1 MTLKLYSHPRSS
13 AAYRVR
19 IALRLKQCAY
29 EVIDIDFARGGVPY
43 TDPALTAANPQNFV
57 PVLFDGDAVLTQ
69 SIAII
74 EYLDARFP
82 APRLVP
88 DDPLERARVQA
99 LAHVIASDTHPLHNL
114 RVRRHLARRLGQDE
128 AGVTRWCRHWIE
140 EGFAALEGL
149 LAPDAGRYCWADRP
163 TLADVVLYPSI
174 VTARATGVPIEAFP
188 KLARIAAHL
197 DGEAAFTRDAPAA

>member
-1 MTLKLYSHPRSS
+1 MSLKLYSHPRSS

-19 IALRLKQCAY
+19 IALRLKQCEC
-29 EVIDIDFARGGVPY
+29 EVIDIDFMRGGVPY
-43 TDPALTAANPQNFV
+43 VDPALTAANPQNFV

-69 SIAII
+69 SVAII

-82 APRLVP
+82 APQLVP
-88 DDPLERARVQA
+88 SDPLERARVQA
-99 LAHVIASDTHPLHNL
+99 LAQVIASDIHPLHNL
-114 RVRRHLARRLGQDE
+114 RVRRHLAQQLGQDE

-140 EGFAALEGL
+140 EGFAALEAM
-149 LAPDAGRYCWADRP
+149 LAPDAERWCFGDRP

-174 VTARATGVPIEAFP
+174 VNARATGVQIGGYP

-197 DGEAAFTRDAPAA
+197 DSVDAFHG